1 MIFYKK
7 KLSPRRVQQ
16 LKKGSM
22 VPYREE
28 RKDGKGFFKET
39 ICALLPED
47 AKLCFCT
54 TGVLWRVLFRG
65 KKWEG

>member
-22 VPYREE
+22 VQYREK
-28 RKDGKGFFKET
+28 KDGKGFFEET
-39 ICALLPED
+39 ICVLFPED